1 MPKLHSARNK
11 FTNQDVNVGHGGE
24 ARYGFFRAQG
34 PHGHPIIFGASF
46 ALLLPLVWKLFYQ
59 RLWRSIRIPVCGAIL
74 IGGASSMSSTP
85 FSGLLAAI
93 VGLVFERW
101 ERWAMHLFVIF
112 VLLCIFLEF
121 YTARAHF
128 YYVFLSRLSL
138 DAGTG
143 YDRGLLIDT
152 AIKHLP
158 EYWLA
163 GYGGRDP
170 GWGPELSGLDY
181 TDVCVN
187 YVYLAVMYGVFGL
200 LAYLAIICNLL
211 FSLWRRYRK
220 SAEIIDR
227 GVCWAIIVSVLVTLT
242 LDVGVAPFGVLPSLY
257 SIIFGIGGSVISPAF
272 KSQNGIGDASNL
284 LAVSGRWR

>member
-1 MPKLHSARNK
+1 MGA
-11 FTNQDVNVGHGGE
+11 VGN
-24 ARYGFFRAQG
+24 
-34 PHGHPIIFGASF
+34 
-46 ALLLPLVWKLFYQ
+46 ALVCDFCLVVYF
-59 RLWRSIRIPVCGAIL
+59 PG
-74 IGGASSMSSTP
+74 
-85 FSGLLAAI
+85 
-93 VGLVFERW
+93 
-101 ERWAMHLFVIF
+101 
-112 VLLCIFLEF
+112 VLYCQ
-121 YTARAHF
+121 THF

-211 FSLWRRYRK
+211 FSLWRTIQKISRNNRPRRLLGDNCERI
-220 SAEIIDR
+220 SDSHSR
-227 GVCWAIIVSVLVTLT
+227 CWS
-242 LDVGVAPFGVLPSLY
+242 
-257 SIIFGIGGSVISPAF
+257 GSVWSFTFAVQHYFWHWRVSNIS
-272 KSQNGIGDASNL
+272 GIQESKWN
-284 LAVSGRWR
+284 WRCL